1 MSVLILYVATTI
13 IFLALDAVMLTLV
26 MKPLFE
32 RHLVGLLR
40 DQPALL
46 PAAIFY
52 LAYTAGLITLITYPA
67 LKSGTSVILPAAIL
81 GAMAYGTYEFTSY
94 AVMKDW
100 SLQMV
105 ATDLTWGTILT
116 AFSAWAG
123 LAITRAVTQM

>member
-1 MSVLILYVATTI
+1 MSLVILYLATTI
-13 IFLALDAVMLTLV
+13 IFLALDAVMLTFV

-32 RHLVGLLR
+32 RHLTGLLR
-40 DQPALL
+40 EELNLL

-52 LAYTAGLITLITYPA
+52 LAYTAGLITLISYPA
-67 LKSGTSVILPAAIL
+67 LKSETSVILPAAIL

-94 AVMKDW
+94 AVMKNW
-100 SLQMV
+100 SLTMV
-105 ATDLTWGTILT
+105 ATDLTWGTVLT

>member
-1 MSVLILYVATTI
+1 MSLVILYAATTI
-13 IFLALDAVMLTLV
+13 IFLALDAVMLTFV

-40 DQPALL
+40 EELNLL

-52 LAYTAGLITLITYPA
+52 LAYTAGLITLISYPA
-67 LKSGTSVILPAAIL
+67 LKSEASVILPAAIL

-100 SLQMV
+100 SISMV
-105 ATDLTWGTILT
+105 ATDLIWGTVLT

>member
-1 MSVLILYVATTI
+1 MSLVILYAATTI
-13 IFLALDAVMLTLV
+13 IFLALDAVMLTFV

-40 DQPALL
+40 EELNLL

-52 LAYTAGLITLITYPA
+52 LCYTAGLITLVSYPA
-67 LKSGTSVILPAAIL
+67 MKSEGSVILPAAIL

-105 ATDLTWGTILT
+105 ATDLIWGTVLT

-123 LAITRAVTQM
+123 LAITRALTQV